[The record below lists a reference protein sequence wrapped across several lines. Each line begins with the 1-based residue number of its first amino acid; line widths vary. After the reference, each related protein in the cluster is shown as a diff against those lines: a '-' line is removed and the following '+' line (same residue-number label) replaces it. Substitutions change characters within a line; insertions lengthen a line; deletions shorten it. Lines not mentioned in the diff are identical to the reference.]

1 MNSLA
6 TTDSKP
12 LRRQP
17 MCDPRKPL
25 AILFAAYPEPFA
37 KGDTEQL
44 RRAQVEAY
52 MLGLDGVPEW
62 AIRESVTAFIQGAI
76 ERSNRSKLP
85 TAEQIA
91 ALAREKVSAE
101 ATKQSILRQRE
112 KDAQERRE
120 EEARNKLTPDE
131 MEVRRKRAAEIMS
144 RAGFHSM
151 PTEDGSA

>member
-6 TTDSKP
+6 PVDIKP

-17 MCDPRKPL
+17 TCDPRKPL
-25 AILFAAYPEPFA
+25 AILFAGYPEPFA

-62 AIRESVTAFIQGAI
+62 AIRESVTAFIQGTI

-101 ATKQSILRQRE
+101 ATRQQVRRQRE
-112 KDAQERRE
+112 KDAQARRE